1 MSSEGSATA
10 YAPAT
15 VGNVICGFDVFGL
28 ALDHPGDRVTV
39 RFSDRPGLRIAG
51 IEGDSG
57 KLPTDAARNS
67 ATVAIAAL
75 LRAAGRSDD
84 LEVTIEKGLPLSGGM
99 GGSAA
104 SSVAGAVAAD
114 ALLGTGFP
122 PDALLEFALAGEGM
136 AAGSAHLDNVAPAL
150 YGGLLLVRPTGR
162 PRVVRLPVPKG
173 LSVAVLHPAV
183 ELSTREGR
191 KALGTSVPLA
201 EAVAQWGS
209 TAAFVHALHTSDWD
223 LLQDALVDRVA
234 EPHRKGSIPGFDA
247 VRSAAMAAGALA
259 CGISGAGPSLVA
271 FTRDEERTKT
281 VGEAMLSAYRSM
293 AGPAARLYLCAVA
306 TAGARITSS
315 ATSHQVP

>member
-1 MSSEGSATA
+1 MSPEASTTA

-39 RFSDRPGLRIAG
+39 RRSDRPGLRIAR

-57 KLPTDAARNS
+57 RLPTDAKRNS

-75 LRAAGRSDD
+75 LRAAGRDD
-84 LEVTIEKGLPLSGGM
+84 GLEVTIAKGLPLSGGM

-104 SSVAGAVAAD
+104 SSVAGAIAAD

-122 PDALLEFALAGEGM
+122 QDALLEFALAGEGM

-150 YGGLLLVRPTGR
+150 YGGLLLVRPTGH

-173 LSVAVLHPAV
+173 LSVALLHPAV
-183 ELSTREGR
+183 ELSTKAAR
-191 KALGTSVPLA
+191 KALGTSVPLT

-209 TAAFVHALHTSDWD
+209 TAAFVHALHTGDWD

-234 EPHRKGSIPGFDA
+234 EPHRKAFIPGFDE
-247 VRSAAMAAGALA
+247 VHSAAMSAGALA

-271 FTRDEERTKT
+271 FTRGEERAKT
-281 VGEAMLSAYRSM
+281 VGEAMLSTYRSM
-293 AGPAARLYLCAVA
+293 AGPSAKLYLCAVA
-306 TAGARITSS
+306 TAGARITSTE
-315 ATSHQVP
+315 AP